1 MREFS
6 TAIPIRR
13 ILWAQQ
19 LQEKYDVVG
28 DVRGGEELMTAL
40 ELVNDRAAKTPLDM
54 DAMKRVHQATY
65 EVGSM
70 IRLGMNSILMSP
82 PLTIS
87 EAEVDV
93 ILSALDAGLAA
104 V

>member
-1 MREFS
+1 
-6 TAIPIRR
+6 
-13 ILWAQQ
+13 
-19 LQEKYDVVG
+19 
-28 DVRGGEELMTAL
+28 MTAL
-40 ELVNDRAAKTPLDM
+40 ELVSDRAAKTPLDM

-65 EVGSM
+65 EAGSM
-70 IRLGMNSILMSP
+70 VRLGMNNILMSP

-93 ILSALDAGLAA
+93 ILSALDAGLGA